1 MLLSKPIKPF
11 IIPLFI
17 PHIGCPFQCAFCNQK
32 ALTSISRQTLSIPE
46 LKSEI
51 DLFLSYKKDSQD
63 KEIAFYGGTF
73 LGLNEDHIVQLLEL
87 AESYIK
93 NGTVKSIRFSTRPD
107 TISTQTLDIL
117 GDYSVETIEI
127 GVQSMDDK
135 VLKESNRGH
144 TEDDVINAVNMVKE
158 RGYKVGM
165 QLMVG
170 LPGDSEK
177 IALETAIK
185 TVTLKPDMVRIYPA
199 LVLRDS
205 PMEEW
210 FQKGKYSPLSLD
222 DSVETVKKMYTL
234 FLKENINVIRVGIQ
248 SSKDLKEGSEII
260 AGPYH
265 PAYGHMVFSSIFL
278 DMAVQ
283 ILSRIEIH
291 DRIDIHVNPS
301 KVSEMRGLKN
311 RNIAELEKKYR
322 LKKISVIE
330 DSSMD
335 KYSLSINNIKTG
347 INDLANEYVK
357 H

>member
-1 MLLSKPIKPF
+1 MALPKSIKPF

-32 ALTSISRQTLSIPE
+32 ALTNISRQTLSISQ

-51 DLFLSYKKDSQD
+51 DLFLSYREDSHG

-73 LGLNEDHIVQLLEL
+73 LGLSRENIIQLLEL
-87 AESYIK
+87 AQSYIK
-93 NGTVKSIRFSTRPD
+93 NGSINSIRFSTRPD
-107 TISTQTLDIL
+107 TITPQTLDIL
-117 GDYSVETIEI
+117 KKYSVKTIEI
-127 GVQSMDDK
+127 GVQSMDDH

-144 TEDDVINAVNMVKE
+144 TEEDVISAVKLVKQ

-170 LPGDSEK
+170 LPGDSEEK
-177 IALETAIK
+177 TIETAVK
-185 TVTLKPDMVRIYPA
+185 TVDLNPDMVRIYPA
-199 LVLRDS
+199 LVLKDS
-205 PMEEW
+205 PMEDW
-210 FQKGKYSPLSLD
+210 FLKGSYKPFSLNG
-222 DSVETVKKMYTL
+222 SVEAVKKIYTL
-234 FLKENINVIRVGIQ
+234 FLTEKINVIRVGIQ

-265 PAYGHMVFSSIFL
+265 PAYGHMVFSAIYLDLAISIL
-278 DMAVQ
+278 KRAKVNDTV
-283 ILSRIEIH
+283 E
-291 DRIDIHVNPS
+291 IHVNPS

-311 RNIAELEKKYR
+311 SNITELEKKYGF
-322 LKKISVIE
+322 KKISVVK

-335 KYSLSINNIKTG
+335 NYSLSINNIKTG
-347 INDLANEYVK
+347 INDLVKEYIK